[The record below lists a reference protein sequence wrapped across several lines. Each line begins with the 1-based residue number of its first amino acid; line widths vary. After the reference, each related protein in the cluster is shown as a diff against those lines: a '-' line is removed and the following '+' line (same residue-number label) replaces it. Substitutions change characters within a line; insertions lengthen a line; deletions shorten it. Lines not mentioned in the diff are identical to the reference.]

1 MRYSSVK
8 FVGEEKKSGNRKN
21 DTQLIDSTQY
31 LAIARRTANRLK
43 HKYPW
48 IPSDDLYSYALFG
61 LVKADVTYKPDRH
74 VPFAAYAGSKSLFA
88 AVDEMRRDG
97 IFHRRNRKPRPDV
110 VSLEQ
115 AAVGESDGWRQLCGG
130 GVAEKT
136 IERLEAREVCAAMLR
151 KLNHEDR
158 KLMLLRYVED
168 MTFREIGQVLN
179 VSESTICLRH
189 RALMKMFRSQADK
202 LRRNEAQMCK
212 TTERKQ

>member
-1 MRYSSVK
+1 MRYSSIK
-8 FVGEEKKSGNRKN
+8 FAGKEKIPGNRKG
-21 DTQLIDSTQY
+21 DTHLVNSTQY

-61 LVKADVTYKPDRH
+61 LVKADVTYKPDRN

-110 VSLEQ
+110 ISLER
-115 AAVGESDGWRQLCGG
+115 AAVSENDGWRQLCGG
-130 GVAEKT
+130 GKAEKT

-158 KLMLLRYVED
+158 KLILLRYVED
-168 MTFREIGQVLN
+168 MTFREIGLVLN

-189 RALMKMFRSQADK
+189 QALMRMFRSQAAH
-202 LRRNEAQMCK
+202 L
-212 TTERKQ
+212 TERKQ